1 VRYSSTAPPLPT
13 HHDDAEQAF
22 GEDRIDVRGHSSHH
36 SRGNAVNALVEFS
49 LRHRVLMVA
58 LFLMTMAGGLAAFRQ
73 LNIEAYPDPTPP
85 MVDVITQSPGLSAEE
100 IERYITIPIETQT
113 AGLRNLNSI
122 RTISLYGLS
131 DVKLQF
137 TFDYTYEE
145 ALQQV
150 LNRLSQLPPLLNN
163 AQPQISP
170 VSPIGEVF
178 RYQLVGP
185 PGYSVLDLKTLQD
198 WVLQRRF
205 RSVPG
210 VIDVTGWGGKTKTFE
225 LQVDFNKLI
234 AFGLTLPQV
243 IQALNNSNI
252 NVGGNTVNIGSQS
265 AVVRGVG
272 LIRSMEEL
280 GSTMLTQAN
289 GNPVLVRDIANVIVS
304 YQPRLGIAGKD
315 SEDDIVQGIVL
326 MRRGEQ
332 STPTIRRVEEEVNRI
347 NSSNLLPPGVR
358 IERVY
363 DRKDLIDITTRTVLH
378 NMVFGI
384 GLIFLLQ
391 FVFLGNLRSALIV
404 GATIP
409 FALFFAVGI
418 MVLRGES
425 ANLLSVGA
433 IDFGLIVDPTVI
445 LVESI
450 FRQLSHD
457 TSTATEGASRGLRG
471 KLRAI
476 FDAAGSV
483 NRSIFFAA
491 CIIIAAFIP
500 LFTLSGVEGHIFGP
514 MAKTYAYALAGGLI
528 ATFTVTPALSAVI
541 LPAHVRETETW
552 VVRRI
557 HRIYVPVL
565 RTAVAHQFV
574 VIATAII
581 LFGFAMVT
589 VRFLGLEFLPK
600 LEEGNLWIRATMPTT
615 ISLAEGNEYVN
626 RMRVAI
632 STFPEVE
639 SVVSQHGRPDDGT
652 DAAGTFN
659 AEFFAPLKPAS
670 EWRSGLDKDKLTA
683 EILAKLEQSFPGVE
697 LNFSQYLQDNVA
709 EAVSGV
715 KGENSIKL
723 FGNDL
728 QVLTDTAN
736 KIRNVLASVQGITDL
751 AVFTSLGQPT
761 VQIDIDRARA
771 GRHGLTPGDINAT
784 IQAAVGGQA
793 AGDLYESGSDRHFP
807 IVVRLAPQFRQD
819 AEAIQNVRIGVQ
831 GPNGI
836 AQIPLNEVA
845 NVRLMSGASYIYRE
859 QQQRYL
865 PIKFSVRDRDLGSA
879 IQEAQMKVSEQV
891 PLPPG
896 SRLEWVGEFGNLQ
909 DAIARLQVVVPITLG
924 LIAMLLWV
932 NFGSVLDTLLAMSVI
947 PMAVLG
953 GVFGLFVTEVPFS
966 ISAAIGFIALFGI
979 SVMDGIIILSQFNQ
993 LVDEGMDRTTAILR
1007 TGELQ
1012 LRPVLMTCVI
1022 AGVGLLPAALSTGIG
1037 SQVQKPLAIVVV
1049 GGMTLAPIVILITLP
1064 VLIAVFSRRRAPVPR
1079 GESLASAGG

>member
-1 VRYSSTAPPLPT
+1 MNS
-13 HHDDAEQAF
+13 
-22 GEDRIDVRGHSSHH
+22 III
-36 SRGNAVNALVEFS
+36 FS
-49 LRHRVLMVA
+49 LKHRVLMVA
-58 LFLMTMAGGLAAFRQ
+58 AFLMIMAGGIIAFRQ

-85 MVDVITQSPGLSAEE
+85 MVDIITQSPGLSAEE

-113 AGLRNLNSI
+113 AGLRNLTSI

-137 TFDYTYEE
+137 SFEYTYEE

-170 VSPIGEVF
+170 VSPIGEIY

-205 RSVPG
+205 RAVPG

-225 LQVDFNKLI
+225 LQIDLNKLI

-243 IQALNNSNI
+243 LQTLNNSNI
-252 NVGGNTVNIGSQS
+252 NVGGNTVNLGSQS

-272 LIRSMEEL
+272 LIRSIDQL
-280 GSTMLTQAN
+280 QNTMLTQNN
-289 GNPVLVRDIANVIVS
+289 GNPVLVRDVANVIVGF
-304 YQPRLGIAGKD
+304 QPRLGIAGKD
-315 SEDDIVQGIVL
+315 GEDDIVQGIVL
-326 MRRGEQ
+326 MRRGEK
-332 STPTIRRVEEEVNRI
+332 STPTIERVEHEVAKI
-347 NSSNLLPPGVR
+347 NESGILPPGVR
-358 IERVY
+358 IERIY
-363 DRKDLIDITTRTVLH
+363 DRKDLIDVTTHTVLH
-378 NMVFGI
+378 NMAFGI
-384 GLIFLLQ
+384 ALIFVLQ
-391 FVFLGNLRSALIV
+391 WAFLGNLRSAVIV

-433 IDFGLIVDPTVI
+433 IDFGLIVDGTVI
-445 LVESI
+445 MVESI
-450 FRQLSHD
+450 FQRLAGHAD
-457 TSTATEGASRGLRG
+457 PTTESFAVEASFTHGLRG

-476 FDAAGSV
+476 FQAAASV
-483 NRSIFFAA
+483 NRSILFAA
-491 CIIIAAFIP
+491 GIIIAAFIP

-514 MAKTYAYALAGGLI
+514 MAKTYAYALAGGLL

-541 LPAHVRETETW
+541 LPEHVHEVETV
-552 VVRRI
+552 VVRWS
-557 HRIYVPVL
+557 HRIYEPVL
-565 RTAVAHQFV
+565 QLAIANKVLVLAVV
-574 VIATAII
+574 LV
-581 LFGFAMVT
+581 LFGLAGVT
-589 VRFLGLEFLPK
+589 VRSLGLEFLPK
-600 LEEGNLWIRATMPTT
+600 LEEGNLWIRATLPST
-615 ISLAEGNEYVN
+615 ISLDAGNEYVN
-626 RMRVAI
+626 RMRNI
-632 STFPEVE
+632 IRGFPEVE

-652 DAAGTFN
+652 DAAGAFN

-670 EWRSGLDKDKLTA
+670 EWPAGMDKEKLTA
-683 EILAKLEQSFPGVE
+683 EMLAKLETAFPGVE
-697 LNFSQYLQDNVA
+697 FNFSQYLQDNVA

-728 QVLTDTAN
+728 QALTDTAN
-736 KIRNVLASVQGITDL
+736 KIKAVLGTVHGVKDL

-771 GRHGLTPGDINAT
+771 ARVGLTPGDINAT
-784 IQAAVGGQA
+784 IQAAIGGQA
-793 AGDLYESGSDRHFP
+793 AGDVYEPGSDRHFP

-819 AEAIQNVRIGVQ
+819 IEAIKNLRVVAQ

-836 AQIPLNEVA
+836 AQIPLNQVA
-845 NVRLMSGASYIYRE
+845 DVNLVTGASYIYRE
-859 QQQRYL
+859 GQQRYL

-879 IQEAQMKVSEQV
+879 IQEAQKKVAEQV

-896 SRLEWVGEFGNLQ
+896 SRMEWVGEFGNLQ

-924 LIAMLLWV
+924 LIALLLWI
-932 NFGSVLDTLLAMSVI
+932 NFGSVPDTLLAMSVI
-947 PMAVLG
+947 PMALLG
-953 GVFGLFVTEVPFS
+953 GVFALFLTGVPFS
-966 ISAAIGFIALFGI
+966 VSAAIGFIALFGI

-993 LVDEGMDRTTAILR
+993 LVQSGMERTAAVLR

-1012 LRPVLMTCVI
+1012 MRPVLMTCVI
-1022 AGVGLLPAALSTGIG
+1022 AGVGLLPAALSSGIG

-1049 GGMTLAPIVILITLP
+1049 GGMALAPFVILVTLP
-1064 VLIAVFSRRRAPVPR
+1064 VLILLFSRRRANIVPQDAVAAPA
-1079 GESLASAGG
+1079 E